1 MSVEETTKQRGS
13 RYGEFRDNSYVTQ
26 TLYKAIM
33 DRAYGFDRSFTD
45 AERESIHMICHK
57 LARVVCGHG
66 KVKDNWHDICGYAL
80 ITLPLLSE
88 HKMTGFPIPNDLCME
103 MYITIQQYRTL
114 EEYEKKSI
122 FGILTMLSML
132 TVMSDE
138 SIWKNIITYAEAAEE
153 LTEDE

>member
-26 TLYKAIM
+26 TLCKLIYNYAIAC
-33 DRAYGFDRSFTD
+33 DHEYND

-80 ITLPLLSE
+80 ITLPLLSDNK
-88 HKMTGFPIPNDLCME
+88 HAGFVPNNLCME
-103 MYITIQQYRTL
+103 LYTVLQQYRTL
-114 EEYEKKSI
+114 EEYEKTAI
-122 FGILTMLSML
+122 FGILTMLSMS
-132 TVMSDE
+132 TVMSDA
-138 SIWKNIITYAEAAEE
+138 SLWKNIISYAEAAEM